1 MFIHLLGFK
10 YVGFHL
16 SFFFII
22 KLIHFTKLYTNVYVV
37 ALIYLRIHKTVYMH
51 ISVYKYTN
59 IYWAPY
65 GKPFKYSLKLNVYA
79 NLI

>member
-16 SFFFII
+16 SFFFNI

-51 ISVYKYTN
+51 VSVYTYTN
-59 IYWAPY
+59 I
-65 GKPFKYSLKLNVYA
+65 
-79 NLI
+79 